1 LFRENVMAAD
11 NPDRGAAARRL
22 MRSCGHVALATSLAG
37 HPYVSLV
44 ASACEPDA
52 RPLLLLS
59 DLAQHTQ
66 NLLADPLVS
75 LLFED
80 TGNHP
85 DPLAGPR
92 LTLLGRA
99 ERSDDPRA
107 AARFAARHPASAGYA
122 GFADFHLYRV
132 AIERGH
138 LVAGFGR
145 IAWIEAEHLRF
156 QGEASA
162 LAEAEAEIVGHMNE
176 GHADAIALYAE
187 RILGRQGADWRIT
200 GIDPEG
206 VDLRRPPR
214 GARSWRLP
222 TKPGARH
229 RPVNRFADS
238 TGGFVAFGLLAEA
251 IRRVYRAV
259 QSFGCRDGMPH
270 AWQAGR

>member
-1 LFRENVMAAD
+1 MAITGGEE
-11 NPDRGAAARRL
+11 PGTAARRL
-22 MRSCGHVALATSLAG
+22 MRSRFHAALATSLAG

-59 DLAQHTQ
+59 DLAQHTR
-66 NLLADPLVS
+66 NLVADPRVS

-99 ERSDDPRA
+99 ERCADPRS

-145 IAWIEAEHLRF
+145 IAWIEAEDLRF
-156 QGEASA
+156 RGDASA
-162 LAEAEAEIVGHMNE
+162 LAEAEAGIIAHMNE
-176 GHADAIALYAE
+176 DHPDAIALYAE
-187 RILGRQGADWRIT
+187 RLLGKQGTGWRMT

-206 VDLRRPPR
+206 VDLRRPMEAGGATARLDFAAPLLTPAAAR
-214 GARSWRLP
+214 RTLVALAETARSTVP
-222 TKPGARH
+222 PG
-229 RPVNRFADS
+229 
-238 TGGFVAFGLLAEA
+238 
-251 IRRVYRAV
+251 
-259 QSFGCRDGMPH
+259 
-270 AWQAGR
+270 